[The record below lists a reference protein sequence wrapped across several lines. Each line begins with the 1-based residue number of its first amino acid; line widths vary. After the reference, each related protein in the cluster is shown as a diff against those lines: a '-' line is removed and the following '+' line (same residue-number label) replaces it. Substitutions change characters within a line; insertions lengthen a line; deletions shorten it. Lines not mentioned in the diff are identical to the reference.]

1 MSPSNLQPRRLGGL
15 MKNFNGLFVSAAAV
29 AIVLSSS
36 VGIAQAEIAL
46 NGISPNRVTANGIS
60 PNRVTA
66 NGISPNRVTANGISP
81 NRVTANG
88 VAANRTAAKHDKAAR
103 NRISVDPQVEVVGVK
118 LSKN

>member
-1 MSPSNLQPRRLGGL
+1 

-66 NGISPNRVTANGISP
+66 NGISPNRVTANG
-81 NRVTANG
+81 
-88 VAANRTAAKHDKAAR
+88 VAANRVAAKHDKAAR
-103 NRISVDPQVEVVGVK
+103 NRISVDPQIEVIGVK

>member
-1 MSPSNLQPRRLGGL
+1 

-66 NGISPNRVTANGISP
+66 NG
-81 NRVTANG
+81 
-88 VAANRTAAKHDKAAR
+88 VAANRMAAKHDKAAR

>member
-1 MSPSNLQPRRLGGL
+1 
-15 MKNFNGLFVSAAAV
+15 MKHFNGLFVSAAAV

-36 VGIAQAEIAL
+36 VGIAQAGIAL
-46 NGISPNRVTANGIS
+46 NGIS

-88 VAANRTAAKHDKAAR
+88 VAANRVAAKHDKAAR

>member
-1 MSPSNLQPRRLGGL
+1 
-15 MKNFNGLFVSAAAV
+15 MKHFNGLFVSAAAV
-29 AIVLSSS
+29 AIVLSSF
-36 VGIAQAEIAL
+36 VGIAQAGIAL
-46 NGISPNRVTANGIS
+46 
-60 PNRVTA
+60 

-88 VAANRTAAKHDKAAR
+88 VAANRVAAKQDKAAR

>member
-1 MSPSNLQPRRLGGL
+1 

-66 NGISPNRVTANGISP
+66 NG
-81 NRVTANG
+81 
-88 VAANRTAAKHDKAAR
+88 VAANRMAAKHDKTAR

>member
-1 MSPSNLQPRRLGGL
+1 
-15 MKNFNGLFVSAAAV
+15 MKHFNGLFVSAAAV

-36 VGIAQAEIAL
+36 VGIAQAGIAL

-66 NGISPNRVTANGISP
+66 NG
-81 NRVTANG
+81 
-88 VAANRTAAKHDKAAR
+88 VAAKRVAAKHDKAAR

>member
-1 MSPSNLQPRRLGGL
+1 

-36 VGIAQAEIAL
+36 VGTAQAEIAL

-66 NGISPNRVTANGISP
+66 NG
-81 NRVTANG
+81 
-88 VAANRTAAKHDKAAR
+88 VAANRVAAKHDKAAR
-103 NRISVDPQVEVVGVK
+103 NRISVDPQIEVIGVK

>member
-1 MSPSNLQPRRLGGL
+1 

-36 VGIAQAEIAL
+36 VGTAQAEIAL

-66 NGISPNRVTANGISP
+66 NGISPNRVTANG
-81 NRVTANG
+81 
-88 VAANRTAAKHDKAAR
+88 VAANRVAAKHAKAAR
-103 NRISVDPQVEVVGVK
+103 NRISVDPQIEVIGVK

>member
-1 MSPSNLQPRRLGGL
+1 
-15 MKNFNGLFVSAAAV
+15 MKHFNGLFVSAAAV

-36 VGIAQAEIAL
+36 VGIAQAGIAL
-46 NGISPNRVTANGIS
+46 
-60 PNRVTA
+60 

-88 VAANRTAAKHDKAAR
+88 VAANRMAAKHDKAAR

>member
-1 MSPSNLQPRRLGGL
+1 

-36 VGIAQAEIAL
+36 VGIAQSEIAL
-46 NGISPNRVTANGIS
+46 
-60 PNRVTA
+60 

-88 VAANRTAAKHDKAAR
+88 VAANRMAAKHDKAAR

>member
-1 MSPSNLQPRRLGGL
+1 
-15 MKNFNGLFVSAAAV
+15 MKNFNGLFVNAATV

-46 NGISPNRVTANGIS
+46 NGISPNRVTANG
-60 PNRVTA
+60 
-66 NGISPNRVTANGISP
+66 
-81 NRVTANG
+81 
-88 VAANRTAAKHDKAAR
+88 VAANRMAAKHDKAAR